1 MGDFFT
7 STQRSRAEDPFPDSS
22 IEGAT
27 ANDLLFD
34 VAARRRGG
42 GINPMG
48 GGYGGS
54 VMRGAMGDYANV
66 LGKNEGQIGD
76 IFTAGLGGLQDTV
89 AGKYLDPMQSAAFQ
103 RFAQSTQRLGDSTYS
118 GLVDNIA
125 ERTAAN
131 GNYTSSARLNQENMA
146 AGKVAEN
153 VANTIAQ
160 AGFNQYGAERGYQNQ
175 ANTLAAMLPGD
186 LYGRLAQMGAAERE
200 AFLREIVTGQS
211 LESQKIR
218 DQIAALSLFRRGGS
232 TVEMTPSPGQILGDV
247 LQPSLMGG
255 GGGGA

>member
-1 MGDFFT
+1 MGSFFT
-7 STQRSRAEDPFPDSS
+7 STQKQKSADPFPVGS
-22 IEGAT
+22 IDRAT
-27 ANDLLFD
+27 WDDLLLD
-34 VAARRRGG
+34 TAERRKGG

-66 LGKNEGQIGD
+66 LGANEQRIGD
-76 IFTAGLGGLQDTV
+76 IFSGGLGGIQDTL
-89 AGKYLDPMQSAAFQ
+89 AGKYLDPMQSAAFR
-103 RFAQSTQRLGDSTYS
+103 RFAESTQRLGDSAYS

-125 ERTAAN
+125 ERTAAR
-131 GNYTSSARLNQENMA
+131 GNYTSSARLNQENAA

-186 LYGRLAQMGAAERE
+186 LYGRLASMGAAERE

-211 LESQKIR
+211 LESQRIR
-218 DQIAALSLFRRGGS
+218 DQIAALSLGRRGGGE
-232 TVEMTPSPGQILGDV
+232 TQNTPSPGEILGGV
-247 LQPSLMGG
+247 LQPSLTGG
-255 GGGGA
+255 GS